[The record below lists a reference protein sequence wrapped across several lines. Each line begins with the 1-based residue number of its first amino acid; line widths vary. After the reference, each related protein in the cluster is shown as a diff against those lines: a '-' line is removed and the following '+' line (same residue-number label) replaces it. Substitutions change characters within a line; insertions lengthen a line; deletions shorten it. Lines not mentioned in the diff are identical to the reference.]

1 MGFRTDKQETS
12 VEKFDVE
19 IEKSVLGSILIEGE
33 KYADVAR
40 YVDMSAFGDVVHKK
54 IFGAMTELY
63 SEAQP
68 IDLVTVSEKLKK
80 SGDLAF
86 VGGSYFLTG
95 LSLMLPGS
103 SNAEHY
109 AKLLMEKSTKR
120 KLAEI
125 GERIRL
131 AALNGKTSSEVIDM
145 GENELLALKG
155 FGGEAVPIKDL
166 LNAAMDKLAEGYPV
180 YKTGFSGLDFLV
192 GGFVPSEVM
201 YIGARTGSGKTLVAM
216 NMLRH
221 LVRNGVGVLYQSIE
235 MSFQELF
242 NRWASSDCE
251 IPHWRFK
258 PEDGKTRLMDEDW
271 PKLEK
276 FVSRVYSSPVV
287 IDDAA
292 GVDVSTLRSN
302 IRRAKKVHDVKVVF
316 VDHMHIMKRSEYMK
330 ENEALA
336 ELTRSFK
343 ILAKEE
349 RVGLCVLAQL
359 SRGVEYRPTKEPEIS
374 DLRGSGGIE
383 ENADSVVLIHQ
394 VGGNPRLMVKKNRHG
409 PTGYCDLVWIK
420 DYMKLA
426 QAEKTLVEPYE
437 ATNQ

>member
-1 MGFRTDKQETS
+1 MGFRTDKQETN
-12 VEKFDVE
+12 VEESDVE
-19 IEKSVLGSILIEGE
+19 IERAVLGSVLIEGE
-33 KYADVAR
+33 KYADVSR
-40 YVDMSAFGDVVHKK
+40 YVNASSFGDGAHKK
-54 IFGAMTELY
+54 IFEAMTELY
-63 SEAQP
+63 EEAQP
-68 IDLVTVSEKLKK
+68 IDLVTVSEKLKTN
-80 SGDLAF
+80 GDLALI
-86 VGGSYFLTG
+86 GGSYFLTG
-95 LSLMLPGS
+95 LGQALPGP
-103 SNAEHY
+103 SNAEYY

-131 AALNGKTSSEVIDM
+131 AASNGKTSSEIIGM
-145 GENELLALKG
+145 GESELLALKG
-155 FGGEAVPIKDL
+155 FGGEAEPIKDL
-166 LNAAMDKLAEGYPV
+166 LNTAMNKLAEGYPV

-221 LVRNGVGVLYQSIE
+221 LVKNGIGVLYQSIE

-276 FVSRVYSSPVV
+276 FVSRVYSSPVI
-287 IDDAA
+287 IDDTA
-292 GVDVSTLRSN
+292 GVDISMLRSN
-302 IRRAKKVHDVKVVF
+302 IRRAKRAHDIKVVF
-316 VDHMHIMKRSEYMK
+316 IDHMHIMKRSEYMK

-336 ELTRSFK
+336 ELTRNFK

-383 ENADSVVLIHQ
+383 ENADSVILIHQ

-437 ATNQ
+437 A